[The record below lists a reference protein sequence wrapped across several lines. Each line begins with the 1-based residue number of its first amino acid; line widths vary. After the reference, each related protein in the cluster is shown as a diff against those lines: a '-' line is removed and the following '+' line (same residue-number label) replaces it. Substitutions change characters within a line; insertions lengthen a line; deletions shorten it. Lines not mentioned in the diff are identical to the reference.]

1 MANRQEIVC
10 TYIYENYVQFD
21 RLRHDVISNKVQIFT
36 PDGLACPET
45 LRWRDITT
53 ADVNDIVCDCSAQSG
68 LQITAREVMA
78 VLQSHRI
85 PDVHPLREYV
95 LNCRPYTTDQPD
107 WIAWLASRVTVSGGE
122 EEQKLWVTCFRKWF
136 VAMVAS
142 WLSDEVVNQQVLV
155 LVGKQGIFKTTWLE
169 HLLPPELRAYSCK
182 MANSTQLNKD
192 ERLRIAEY
200 GLIALDEIDA
210 MGPRELN
217 VMKSVITASDISE
230 RAAYGYTKERRIRLA
245 SFCASGNKTEFLTD
259 ITGNRRWLPFQAQSI
274 ANPFYITLP
283 YEQIYAQAKYLIEND
298 FQYWFDLDDI
308 DELEAHNE
316 DFRTQEN
323 EEQLLAV
330 YFDIPAAGGEVVNGA
345 IEDGKGSQ
353 VRNLLIVPS
362 PEKVDPA
369 LAFASSEATATI
381 NEAFVAPVLN
391 NPNGLAVSYYSEDPM
406 VAIVNAETGEVTP
419 VAAGTTTINA
429 YTNGDLFHEAGEVS
443 YTLTV
448 LKGIV
453 SLAFSAPTASVK
465 VDATEFVLPILS
477 NPQDVEVTY
486 SSSNPAV
493 ATIFALYGDMT
504 LVAAGT
510 TTITAT
516 FAGDEKYLPSEA
528 SYVLTVEPSGDPT
541 AIEDVGFESDKAEK
555 VLMDGILYIVMPDGK
570 IFDAHGLQVK

>member
-10 TYIYENYVQFD
+10 TYIYENYVQFN
-21 RLRHDVISNKVQIFT
+21 RLRHDVISNKVQIRR
-36 PDGLACPET
+36 PLPVDV
-45 LRWRDITT
+45 LRTATGSPIEQSSSPLEGQEVGSYWTDITT

-68 LQITAREVMA
+68 LQITAREVLA

-107 WIAWLASRVTVSGGE
+107 WIAWLASRVTVAGGE

-308 DELEAHNE
+308 DEIEAHND
-316 DFRTQEN
+316 DFRAQEN

-330 YFDIPAAGGEVVNGA
+330 YFDIPAAGSGRFMTTAEISDKLVSWGSIKKPMSMVQLGMLLRRMGYQSKQIGA
-345 IEDGKGSQ
+345 SRTRGWL
-353 VRNLLIVPS
+353 VR
-362 PEKVDPA
+362 ER
-369 LAFASSEATATI
+369 
-381 NEAFVAPVLN
+381 
-391 NPNGLAVSYYSEDPM
+391 GLEE
-406 VAIVNAETGEVTP
+406 VNA
-419 VAAGTTTINA
+419 NR
-429 YTNGDLFHEAGEVS
+429 N
-443 YTLTV
+443 
-448 LKGIV
+448 
-453 SLAFSAPTASVK
+453 
-465 VDATEFVLPILS
+465 
-477 NPQDVEVTY
+477 
-486 SSSNPAV
+486 
-493 ATIFALYGDMT
+493 
-504 LVAAGT
+504 
-510 TTITAT
+510 
-516 FAGDEKYLPSEA
+516 
-528 SYVLTVEPSGDPT
+528 
-541 AIEDVGFESDKAEK
+541 IEGRT
-555 VLMDGILYIVMPDGK
+555 
-570 IFDAHGLQVK
+570 